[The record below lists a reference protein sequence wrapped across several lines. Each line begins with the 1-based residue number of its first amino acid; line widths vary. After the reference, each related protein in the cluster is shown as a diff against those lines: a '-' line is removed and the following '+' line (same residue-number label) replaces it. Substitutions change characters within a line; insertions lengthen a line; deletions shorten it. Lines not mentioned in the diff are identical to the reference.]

1 MTKQERMIY
10 LHEQQGYSLQKIA
23 NMYGISRQRV
33 HQIIGKEVKEN
44 RTRRRNVEIENVK
57 FKGIYEYLRDN
68 PEVTYSAIFRKITGN
83 DGNIKRAERFAK
95 FLHSKGDNG
104 KLTIG
109 QIKRLSELTGK
120 TFEELF
126 EGRD

>member
-10 LHEQQGYSLQKIA
+10 LHEQQGYNLQKIA
-23 NMYGISRQRV
+23 NKYGISRQRV

-44 RTRRRNVEIENVK
+44 KTRRRNVEIENVK

-68 PEVTYSAIFRKITGN
+68 PEVTYYAIFRKITGN
-83 DGNIKRAERFAK
+83 DRNIKRANKFVH
-95 FLHSKGDNG
+95 FLHSKGDKG

-126 EGRD
+126 ERRD

>member
-33 HQIIGKEVKEN
+33 HRIIGKEVKEN

-68 PEVTYSAIFRKITGN
+68 PEITYSTIFRKITGSN
-83 DGNIKRAERFAK
+83 GDIKRADRFVR
-95 FLHSKGDNG
+95 FLHSKSDNG

-126 EGRD
+126 ERRD

>member
-68 PEVTYSAIFRKITGN
+68 PEVTYSAIFRKITGS
-83 DGNIKRAERFAK
+83 DGNIKRADRFVQ

-126 EGRD
+126 ERRD